1 MEQIYLHIFSIFAE
15 KENKSKPENED
26 KKENRNQSIKTKMK
40 LCHIVTDHIHNY
52 HSARPDTQFK
62 VG

>member
-26 KKENRNQSIKTKMK
+26 KKENQKSI
-40 LCHIVTDHIHNY
+40 N
-52 HSARPDTQFK
+52 
-62 VG
+62 